1 MLNQWRVLFHQRF
14 PWVNWKKKKKD
25 SWIHHIN
32 VSVSVS
38 WENYLSK
45 EFAYNKG
52 KRFMR
57 AEKGWNSFKRTVG
70 EAPWLKL
77 LTLTRHHSYYL
88 HVLRQEVLVR
98 NTEVINHHQP
108 EEFRKGQKVTPRVQ
122 PPPRILAGIH
132 LGWTMSVPPERTPS
146 QNDWSETTRIL
157 IPSPQNP
164 RPWAMWQS
172 SSPGFPYPTALCL
185 SASSQ

>member
-1 MLNQWRVLFHQRF
+1 MKSAISPTFSLGKLE
-14 PWVNWKKKKKD
+14 KKKKKD

-146 QNDWSETTRIL
+146 QNDWSETTRKL